1 MLSRLI
7 AKVLV
12 MDQKEARNR
21 KTAPYL
27 SYLLR
32 LWPVQVEEKEYSWRG
47 SLEDPKTGK
56 RTGFANLEELF
67 AFLQTQTIAAAK
79 EARMNQ

>member
-1 MLSRLI
+1 
-7 AKVLV
+7 
-12 MDQKEARNR
+12 MDQKEAKSR

-32 LWPVQVEEKEYSWRG
+32 LWPVQVEETEYSWRG
-47 SLEDPKTGK
+47 SVEDPETGK
-56 RTGFANLEELF
+56 RIGFANLDELF
-67 AFLQTQTIAAAK
+67 AFLEMQTIAAAK